1 MRTIGKDGEAGEVVT
16 PRLIPASAKQ
26 EALWLLEQLVPGNG
40 VNNVAVSFTVG
51 SPLSGPA
58 LQAAVDVVL
67 RRYQVLRTTFQ
78 VREGRLQREAAGPD
92 EVSAPISRRTADPE
106 QIEREL
112 SAFAAEPFEAQS
124 RPLLRVAHWSL
135 PDRDVVAVCV
145 HHFVFDTIS
154 ATFLFEDLAEAYD
167 ALAAGKPVPAHL
179 SVEVRPTADPTPAEQ
194 SIDYWRDRLSSID
207 ADRLGPA
214 LSTVEPASPTVAGGF
229 VEHRLSPRAAETAR
243 RLSRELHAPEAVV
256 YLSAYYLLLA
266 RHGAGPDLVIGSPVN
281 ARGAQAARAVGY
293 HVNVLPLRVR
303 VDLEQGLREL
313 VAATRSS
320 YFDAL
325 SHADVPVDLLLPE
338 LPRTSAAW
346 GNTLFRHLFNYAP
359 GGGLPEFS
367 IGGATA
373 TARSLENGTSK
384 FDIELV
390 VQTLGEETVLKGRY
404 AEILDREDV
413 KLLLER
419 YESLLLAAGAD
430 PQAPLGRLPYWSER
444 DHAVIGRANATA
456 APGPDL
462 TVPAAVHGHAVRTPD
477 AVAVESGERAV
488 TYAQLWHAARATA
501 VMLGELGVGDGDL
514 VALAGPRGPE
524 LVAAVFGTWLAGAAY
539 LPLDPNHPADRIADQ
554 LADSQARAVLLAA
567 GSAALPAAECVVLPM
582 AQVGAKAQDAEV
594 PARDEAFADPQ
605 ANDCAYMI
613 YTSGSTGRP
622 KGTRVSHGNLA
633 NLVAHFRGE
642 LSATAEDGGLWM
654 TSFSFDMSV
663 MDLFLPLFAGGRVVV
678 APDAARTDGKA
689 LREVLLAHRVDLAQ
703 ATPTSWRL
711 VFDEVADLLADMR
724 IICGGE
730 PMPPSLA
737 RKLLDSGC
745 ELRNPYGPTETTVWS
760 TSGRILEHD
769 PRIHVGRPI
778 RNTVVFI
785 AGPGGQEAPLG
796 VLGELC
802 IAGSGVSLGYHN
814 RPQLLAERFDTHAVY
829 GRFYRTGDRARWLV
843 DGRLELVGRVDRQIK
858 LRGNRIELG
867 EVESVMEEHPEVAA
881 AAVVVVGDPSA
892 DAILVAFVQGDP
904 ALGVE
909 DRLWQHARSRLPQ
922 SAVPHEFVVVDR
934 FPTTSTQKVDYPA
947 LVRLAE
953 ERRIA
958 ASAAGAGDGD
968 GVGAAGAGA
977 GAGQAGAGGADAAGS
992 DELLSSLIGLWGE
1005 LLNRFDLGGESNF
1018 FVSGGHSLLSARLV
1032 QQVEERFGVRV
1043 PLSEVFSLPTPSQ
1056 LAAYLRKLG
1065 VTDPGAGQGKSAA

>member
-16 PRLIPASAKQ
+16 PRLIAASAKQ

-58 LQAAVDVVL
+58 LQSAVDVVL

-78 VREGRLQREAAGPD
+78 VREGRLLREIAGPD
-92 EVSAPISRRTADPE
+92 EVGAQISWRTADPE
-106 QIEREL
+106 QIEQEL
-112 SAFAAEPFEAQS
+112 SAFAADPFDPES
-124 RPLLRVAHWSL
+124 RPLLRVAHWTL

-167 ALAAGKPVPAHL
+167 AIQAGAPVPEHL
-179 SVEVRPTADPTPAEQ
+179 TVEVRPTPDPAPAQE
-194 SIDYWRDRLSSID
+194 SIEYWRTRLSSID

-214 LSTVEPASPTVAGGF
+214 LSTAEPASPTVAGGY
-229 VEHRLSPRAAETAR
+229 VEHRLSPRAAETVH
-243 RLSRELHAPEAVV
+243 RLSRELHAPEAVI
-256 YLSAYYLLLA
+256 YLAAYYLLLA
-266 RHGAGPDLVIGSPVN
+266 RHGAGPDLVVGSPVN

-303 VDLEQGLREL
+303 VELDRGLREL
-313 VAATRSS
+313 VAATRDC

-359 GGGLPEFS
+359 GGGLPEFT
-367 IGGATA
+367 IGGGKAA
-373 TARSLENGTSK
+373 PSSLENGTSK

-390 VQTLGEETVLKGRY
+390 VLTLGEETVLKGRY

-419 YESLLLAAGAD
+419 YEALLLAAGDD
-430 PQAPLGRLPYWSER
+430 PQAPLGELPYWSEQ

-456 APGPDL
+456 AAGPDL
-462 TVPAAVHGHAVRTPD
+462 TVLAAVHGHAVRTPD
-477 AVAVESGERAV
+477 AVVVECGERAV
-488 TYAQLWHAARATA
+488 SYAQLWHAARATA
-501 VMLGELGVGDGDL
+501 ATLDGLGIGAGDL

-554 LADSQARAVLLAA
+554 LADSQARAVLVAA
-567 GSAALPAAECVVLPM
+567 GSVAVPVEGECVTLPM
-582 AQVGAKAQDAEV
+582 AQVGAHAEDS
-594 PARDEAFADPQ
+594 AEFAADESFTDP
-605 ANDCAYMI
+605 DRSSCAYMI

-622 KGTRVSHGNLA
+622 KGTRVTHGNLA
-633 NLVAHFRGE
+633 NLVAHFRSE
-642 LSATAEDGGLWM
+642 LSATVEDSGLWM

-711 VFDEVADLLADMR
+711 VYDEVADLLADMR

-737 RKLLDSGC
+737 RKLLDTGC

-760 TSGRILEHD
+760 TSGRILEQD

-785 AGPGGQEAPLG
+785 TGPGGQEAPLG

-814 RPQLLAERFDTHAVY
+814 RPQLLAERFDTHPVY
-829 GRFYRTGDRARWLV
+829 GRFYRTGDRARWLT

-867 EVESVMEEHPEVAA
+867 EVESVMEEHAEVAA

-892 DAILVAFVQGDP
+892 DAILVAFVHADP
-904 ALGVE
+904 AQGLE
-909 DRLWQHARSRLPQ
+909 ERLWQHARARLPQ
-922 SAVPHEFVVVDR
+922 SAVPHEFVVLDR
-934 FPTTSTQKVDYPA
+934 FPTTGTQKVDYPA

-953 ERRIA
+953 ERRA
-958 ASAAGAGDGD
+958 AAAAGQPEGDG
-968 GVGAAGAGA
+968 GGEGAAE
-977 GAGQAGAGGADAAGS
+977 AGS
-992 DELLSSLIGLWGE
+992 DELLSGLIGLWGE
-1005 LLNRFDLGGESNF
+1005 LLNRLDLGGESNF

-1043 PLSEVFSLPTPSQ
+1043 PLSQVFSLPTPSQ
-1056 LAAYLRKLG
+1056 LAAYLRSLG
-1065 VTDPGAGQGKSAA
+1065 VTDPGTGAGSGTS